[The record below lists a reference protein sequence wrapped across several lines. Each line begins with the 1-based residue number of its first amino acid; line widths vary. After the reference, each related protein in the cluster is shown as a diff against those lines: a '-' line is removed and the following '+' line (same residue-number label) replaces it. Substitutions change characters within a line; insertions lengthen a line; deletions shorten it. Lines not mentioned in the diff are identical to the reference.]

1 MDTKF
6 KLLVSAL
13 FFRQFQI
20 EIILGVEVESEM
32 LDHLLSYEIRKICQ
46 SAMKMKVV
54 VFVHFRMS
62 AANRAINQRY
72 QVPTSIILENWS
84 SLIKLNQRKRKKLL
98 HFFTLSIFWLI
109 RFLSFEGV
117 VWAKK
122 HKIARENR
130 LKSLSLSVVQL
141 IEQLETCSPS
151 NSQSFI
157 NPRLSKDLRNSSY
170 VPTIFFLIFW
180 RS

>member
-72 QVPTSIILENWS
+72 QVPTSIILEN
-84 SLIKLNQRKRKKLL
+84 
-98 HFFTLSIFWLI
+98 
-109 RFLSFEGV
+109 
-117 VWAKK
+117 
-122 HKIARENR
+122 
-130 LKSLSLSVVQL
+130 
-141 IEQLETCSPS
+141 
-151 NSQSFI
+151 
-157 NPRLSKDLRNSSY
+157 
-170 VPTIFFLIFW
+170 
-180 RS
+180 